1 MRRITDLLSINLLL
15 TLLVGMALVGCD
27 RGTEPVP
34 TPASTSLTLTAASPN
49 TDSRSQTGKSPT
61 IVQAADPPSAA
72 ATPHLNRA
80 PASPIA
86 DTLSEADPSPTVVP
100 ASEPAPTA
108 NPVPLEKMPAGSEGE
123 SGAQTGYVLTAPPAT
138 DQAPGPE
145 SEFPGRGT
153 GGITESSEMR
163 HVSGQEGSA
172 QGQPYTW
179 QDGDRTLTVLLQADL
194 TVQDDGEIAPR
205 EEPEGTG
212 VARSNEGKSVEKKDS
227 GGGGSDDQP
236 VFRSES
242 GALMTLPGGVLLA
255 LDPEWAQAETDAFFA
270 SNGISLDRVSEL
282 EFVTNGFFVETEP
295 GFPSLNLANSLAKR
309 DGVVLSSPNWWTEIS
324 PE

>member
-34 TPASTSLTLTAASPN
+34 TPTPASLAETGPS
-49 TDSRSQTGKSPT
+49 TDSQSEPGDSPT
-61 IVQAADPPSAA
+61 IIRAADPPPAA
-72 ATPHLNRA
+72 ATPRLSRA

-108 NPVPLEKMPAGSEGE
+108 NPVPLEKLPAGAQGKS
-123 SGAQTGYVLTAPPAT
+123 SAQTGYVLTAPPAT
-138 DQAPGPE
+138 DQALGPE

-242 GALMTLPGGVLLA
+242 RELMTLPGGVLLA
-255 LDPEWAQAETDAFFA
+255 LNPEWTESETDAFFA
-270 SNGISLDRVSEL
+270 GNGIKLDRVSDL
-282 EFVTNGFFVETEP
+282 GFVTNGFFVETEP
-295 GFPSLNLANSLAKR
+295 GFPSLSLANSLAGQ

-324 PE
+324 PQ